1 MWTRGASDLGS
12 SISFSGDEVPSAP
25 LDSLGVYL
33 YARGDR
39 SGITAVEG
47 VSQMAKKPAKPD
59 KKGKK

>member
-1 MWTRGASDLGS
+1 VHPVSGQASHSEGTKFLRH
-12 SISFSGDEVPSAP
+12 P